1 MRRVSAVSGGDAEVH
16 GMRSGSDAG
25 MAAAVLQMSLAY
37 RGLLAVRS
45 RTVGAVALGLVSS
58 QLRTFSVRKEPE
70 LEENPFY
77 RKYQDKIQQ
86 LRRSDPA
93 AFVARME
100 QRKEQHSPAVGF
112 PAQSVRSMEGK
123 VTSSP
128 DSEAVLKNKTLNSLL
143 NVELVMDKSAED
155 IAQIWTEFFAR
166 RDTVYAVIPGEAF
179 DLVWSRSR
187 CCPSFLYALPRQDG
201 YEFFVGQWTGT
212 ELHFTALTN
221 IQTVGDSAQSQLI
234 LHHYRELQA
243 SKGIVL
249 MMGECDSTFLKVEDA
264 RFLANQVQLFYA
276 SDQFKLVQSFNHDPG
291 DFKYMAVISALEH
304 SQ

>member
-128 DSEAVLKNKTLNSLL
+128 DSEAVLKNK
-143 NVELVMDKSAED
+143 
-155 IAQIWTEFFAR
+155 
-166 RDTVYAVIPGEAF
+166 
-179 DLVWSRSR
+179 
-187 CCPSFLYALPRQDG
+187 FLYALPRQDG

>member
-1 MRRVSAVSGGDAEVH
+1 
-16 GMRSGSDAG
+16 MRSGTDG
-25 MAAAVLQMSLAY
+25 DMAAAVLQMSLGY

-45 RTVGAVALGLVSS
+45 RTVGTVALGLVSS

-100 QRKEQHSPAVGF
+100 KRKEHHSQAVGF
-112 PAQSVRSMEGK
+112 PAQSEHVWSMEGK
-123 VTSSP
+123 VTSSS
-128 DSEAVLKNKTLNSLL
+128 DKEAVLRNKTLNSLL

-155 IAQIWTEFFAR
+155 IAQIWKEFFAR

-201 YEFFVGQWTGT
+201 YTFFVGQWTGT

-264 RFLANQVQLFYA
+264 RCLANQVQLFYA
-276 SDQFKLVQSFNHDPG
+276 SDQFKLVQSFNHDPSA
-291 DFKYMAVISALEH
+291 FKYMAVISALEQ
-304 SQ
+304 S